1 MIPKQ
6 KVRLSSYMTQLL
18 SEGRIVFAREEA
30 QRALGIGKGAFLDAA
45 ERQQHRNRLV
55 RLRRGFYTIVPPEY
69 LMFGTPPL
77 TWYIDSL
84 MRHEGRPYYV
94 ALLKAA
100 QFHGAAHQAVMEFQV
115 ITDRRLPRIRVGE
128 AAIGFYYRKD
138 MNSISRFVEKHK
150 TPTGFMKISSVELT
164 VLDLLRYRNGSGGL
178 DNIATVLSELGE
190 KIDPHKLV
198 QISSAFERSVVQ
210 RLGCLLDLL
219 SFAKIAEPLHASIS
233 GNSTLPWV
241 ELEPWRARLDPEL
254 VFYPVTR
261 NQRWKVVVRREPEP
275 EN

>member
-1 MIPKQ
+1 
-6 KVRLSSYMTQLL
+6 MTDLL
-18 SEGRIVFAREEA
+18 SRGRIVFSREEA
-30 QRALGIGKGAFLDAA
+30 QEALGVGRKAFLDAA
-45 ERQQHRNRLV
+45 ERQQHRKRL
-55 RLRRGFYTIVPPEY
+55 LRPRQGFYTIVPPEY
-69 LMFGTPPL
+69 LMFETPPL
-77 TWYIDSL
+77 TWYIDGL

-100 QFHGAAHQAVMEFQV
+100 QFHGAAHQAAMEFQV
-115 ITDRRLPRIRVGE
+115 ITDRRLPRIRVGR

-138 MNSISRFVEKHK
+138 MNSISKGIAKRK
-150 TPTGFMKISSVELT
+150 TPTGFMKISSVKLT

-178 DNIATVLSELGE
+178 DNIATILSELGE
-190 KIDPHKLV
+190 IIDPHKLA

-210 RLGCLLDLL
+210 RLGYLLDWLG
-219 SFAKIAEPLHASIS
+219 FAKTAEPLHASIS

-241 ELEPWRARLDPEL
+241 ELEAWRAYLDPEL

-275 EN
+275 ED

>member
-1 MIPKQ
+1 MLEQ
-6 KVRLSSYMTQLL
+6 KNTLSSYMTDLL
-18 SEGRIVFAREEA
+18 SRGRIVFSREEA
-30 QRALGIGKGAFLDAA
+30 QEALGVGRKAFLDAA
-45 ERQQHRNRLV
+45 ERQQHRKRL
-55 RLRRGFYTIVPPEY
+55 LRPRQGFYTIVPPEY
-69 LMFGTPPL
+69 LMFETPPL
-77 TWYIDSL
+77 TWYIDGL

-100 QFHGAAHQAVMEFQV
+100 QFHGAAHQAAMEFQV
-115 ITDRRLPRIRVGE
+115 ITDRRLPRIRVGR

-138 MNSISRFVEKHK
+138 MNSISKGIAKRK

-178 DNIATVLSELGE
+178 DNIATILSELGE
-190 KIDPHKLV
+190 IIDPHKLA

-210 RLGCLLDLL
+210 RLGYLLDWLG
-219 SFAKIAEPLHASIS
+219 FAKTAEPLHASIS

-241 ELEPWRARLDPEL
+241 ELEAWRAYLDPEL

-275 EN
+275 ED

>member
-1 MIPKQ
+1 
-6 KVRLSSYMTQLL
+6 
-18 SEGRIVFAREEA
+18 
-30 QRALGIGKGAFLDAA
+30 
-45 ERQQHRNRLV
+45 
-55 RLRRGFYTIVPPEY
+55 
-69 LMFGTPPL
+69 
-77 TWYIDSL
+77 
-84 MRHEGRPYYV
+84 
-94 ALLKAA
+94 
-100 QFHGAAHQAVMEFQV
+100 
-115 ITDRRLPRIRVGE
+115 
-128 AAIGFYYRKD
+128 
-138 MNSISRFVEKHK
+138 
-150 TPTGFMKISSVELT
+150 MKISSVELT

-190 KIDPHKLV
+190 KIDPHKLA

-219 SFAKIAEPLHASIS
+219 GFAKTAEPLYASIS
-233 GNSTLPWV
+233 GNFTLPWV